1 VDAGYRGC
9 RTVVLASILAAVAV
23 ALQAQP
29 AAPVASI
36 YTCVDAQG
44 RRLTSDR
51 PIRECLDREQRELG
65 PSGAVRRTLLPPP
78 TASELAAKA
87 ERERLDAEALARQQ
101 EKERSER
108 VLLLRYPQP
117 SAHDAERAAA
127 LQRVDDSAALVRL
140 RMTQLDQQQ
149 LEVKA
154 AMARFDNDRARM
166 PPALLREQQDLVQ
179 AQRTQQSAI
188 AELEQ
193 EKRRIQ
199 QRFDNE
205 LLRLRPLW
213 NTSADAGAT
222 R

>member
-1 VDAGYRGC
+1 M
-9 RTVVLASILAAVAV
+9 VLGSLLVAAAA

-29 AAPVASI
+29 AAPAGGI

-51 PIRECLDREQRELG
+51 PIRECLDREQRELNA
-65 PSGAVRRTLLPPP
+65 SGTTRRTLLPPP

-87 ERERLDAEALARQQ
+87 ERDRRDAEALARQQ
-101 EKERSER
+101 EKERGER
-108 VLLLRYPQP
+108 VLLMRYPQQ

-127 LQRVDDSAALVRL
+127 LQRVDESAALVRL
-140 RMTQLDQQQ
+140 RIAQLDQQH

-166 PPALLREQQDLVQ
+166 PPGLLREQLDIVQ
-179 AQRTQQSAI
+179 ALRTQQNAV
-188 AELEQ
+188 ADMEQ
-193 EKRRIQ
+193 DRRRIQ

-213 NTSADAGAT
+213 AQLPDASASAS

>member
-1 VDAGYRGC
+1 M
-9 RTVVLASILAAVAV
+9 VLASLLAAAAA

-29 AAPVASI
+29 AAPAGGI

-51 PIRECLDREQRELG
+51 PIRECLDREQRELTA
-65 PSGAVRRTLLPPP
+65 SGTTRRTLLPPP
-78 TASELAAKA
+78 TASELAAKT
-87 ERERLDAEALARQQ
+87 ERDRRDAEALARQQ
-101 EKERSER
+101 EKERGER
-108 VLLLRYPQP
+108 VLLMRYPQQ

-127 LQRVDDSAALVRL
+127 LQRVDESATLVRL
-140 RMTQLDQQQ
+140 RIDQLDQQH

-166 PPALLREQQDLVQ
+166 PPGLLREQLEIVQ
-179 AQRTQQSAI
+179 ALRTQQNAI
-188 AELEQ
+188 ADLEQ
-193 EKRRIQ
+193 DRRRIQ

-213 NTSADAGAT
+213 AQSQAVSAS